1 MDHDSLALD
10 RKWERLL
17 EILRPLRSVL
27 VAFSA
32 GVDST
37 LLLRAAVEA
46 VPGRVLAVTADSATL
61 AEEDRAAA
69 GQVAADLGAEHR
81 LVPTAELE
89 ASDFLANTPERSYFC
104 KVPRYRELVRIA
116 QTEGIDQV
124 IDGANLDDD
133 RDFRPGQRAARE
145 LGVRSPLREAA
156 LGKDD
161 IRRLSRRLGLV
172 TWDKP
177 AAACLASRIP
187 YGMPITREKLAQV
200 EAGERLL
207 RALGLPGPLRV
218 RHHGAVARLEV
229 PVAAFPRLLDQ
240 SIREQLVSRFRG
252 LGFRHL
258 ALDLEGYSMGSLNPG
273 SKAAENEDR

>member
-89 ASDFLANTPERSYFC
+89 ASDFLANTPER
-104 KVPRYRELVRIA
+104 
-116 QTEGIDQV
+116 
-124 IDGANLDDD
+124 
-133 RDFRPGQRAARE
+133 
-145 LGVRSPLREAA
+145 
-156 LGKDD
+156 
-161 IRRLSRRLGLV
+161 
-172 TWDKP
+172 
-177 AAACLASRIP
+177 
-187 YGMPITREKLAQV
+187 
-200 EAGERLL
+200 
-207 RALGLPGPLRV
+207 
-218 RHHGAVARLEV
+218 
-229 PVAAFPRLLDQ
+229 
-240 SIREQLVSRFRG
+240 
-252 LGFRHL
+252 
-258 ALDLEGYSMGSLNPG
+258 
-273 SKAAENEDR
+273 